1 MNSLHPQVPCVVPSG
16 PHSDVKHMA
25 AKACTLQY
33 LGRREKLPSVS
44 RCLMVNYGNGLS
56 MWAKIRATSLAIWL
70 SWQTCMRFVRKSDA
84 GAWRLQIATYIY
96 TQCEKACVVT
106 RLAALNYCL
115 FKCLHWHWEQTKYLH
130 LQFLSAGGKNPTK
143 PPLFIHSLYT
153 FILLPAGVLG
163 M

>member
-1 MNSLHPQVPCVVPSG
+1 MSKNLCNEFGCMTVMADLHEVCEEV
-16 PHSDVKHMA
+16 
-25 AKACTLQY
+25 
-33 LGRREKLPSVS
+33 
-44 RCLMVNYGNGLS
+44 RCWS
-56 MWAKIRATSLAIWL
+56 ME
-70 SWQTCMRFVRKSDA
+70 
-84 GAWRLQIATYIY
+84 IADSYVHIY

-143 PPLFIHSLYT
+143 PPLFIHSLYI